1 MVNTITIL
9 LAMFALL
16 YTMSMI
22 INERKQRKARIKE
35 MEYITNHLDYTDKRI
50 KKIAISKGYDSQS
63 IKLIEEMA
71 ELQQAICKHRESK
84 DKAKS
89 LIDIKGEI
97 ADVYIMLEQV
107 KYILNISDE
116 ELYKIKEYK
125 INRQLLRMKSE

>member
-1 MVNTITIL
+1 
-9 LAMFALL
+9 
-16 YTMSMI
+16 
-22 INERKQRKARIKE
+22 
-35 MEYITNHLDYTDKRI
+35 MEHIAQHLDHTDKRI
-50 KKIAISKGYDSQS
+50 KKIILNYGYDRQS

-97 ADVYIMLEQV
+97 ADVLIMLEQV

-116 ELYKIKEYK
+116 ELNKIKEYK
-125 INRQLLRMKSE
+125 LNRQLLRMKSE

>member
-1 MVNTITIL
+1 MINTITIL

>member
-1 MVNTITIL
+1 MINTITIL

-35 MEYITNHLDYTDKRI
+35 MEYITNHLDHTDKRI

>member
-1 MVNTITIL
+1 
-9 LAMFALL
+9 
-16 YTMSMI
+16 
-22 INERKQRKARIKE
+22 
-35 MEYITNHLDYTDKRI
+35 MEYITNHLDHTDKRI
-50 KKIAISKGYDSQS
+50 KKIILNYGYDRQS

-97 ADVYIMLEQV
+97 ADVLIMLEQV

-116 ELYKIKEYK
+116 ELNKIKEYK
-125 INRQLLRMKSE
+125 LNRQLLRMKSE